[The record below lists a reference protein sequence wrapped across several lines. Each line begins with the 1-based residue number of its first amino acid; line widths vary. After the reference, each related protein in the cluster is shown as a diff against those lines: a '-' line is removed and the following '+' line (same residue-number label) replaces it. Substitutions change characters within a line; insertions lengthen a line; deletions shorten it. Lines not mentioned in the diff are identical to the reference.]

1 MEVEPRLSDLD
12 RDFQGLT
19 VAHKQPG
26 KMSEAHHQVSFS
38 TD

>member
-1 MEVEPRLSDLD
+1 MEVEPRLSDLG

-19 VAHKQPG
+19 VAHKHG
-26 KMSEAHHQVSFS
+26 KMSEAHPQVSFS